1 MRISALN
8 RRFLGFF
15 AGRAVM
21 DGDASP
27 FAGKAE
33 GDGPADAFGSAG
45 DQDDFSV
52 EARQQV
58 LPEVRSV
65 PLLPWYEESGSKK

>member
-1 MRISALN
+1 MRIPALN

-45 DQDDFSV
+45 DQDDFSI
-52 EARQQV
+52 EAWQQV
-58 LPEVRSV
+58 LPEVRRV
-65 PLLPWYEESGSKK
+65 PLLPWYEESGTKK